1 MVRRGWKQ
9 WDEEQ
14 ARRELSDFRES
25 GEPREEFARRRG
37 YSAERLRR
45 WSQRLESATVALS
58 PSPPPLLLPVRLRS
72 EPERSAPVSP
82 RAASPVEV
90 VLRSGR
96 LLRVHPGF
104 DAAALAA
111 LVQTLESVPC

>member
-45 WSQRLESATVALS
+45 WSQRLESATVTPS
-58 PSPPPLLLPVRLRS
+58 PSPLLLPVRLRS
-72 EPERSAPVSP
+72 EPVRAAAAAPQ
-82 RAASPVEV
+82 AASPVEV

-111 LVQTLESVPC
+111 LVQTLESVRC

>member
-58 PSPPPLLLPVRLRS
+58 PPPLLLPVRLRS
-72 EPERSAPVSP
+72 EPELAAAP
-82 RAASPVEV
+82 SPVEV

-96 LLRVHPGF
+96 LLRVRPGF
-104 DAAALAA
+104 DAVALAA